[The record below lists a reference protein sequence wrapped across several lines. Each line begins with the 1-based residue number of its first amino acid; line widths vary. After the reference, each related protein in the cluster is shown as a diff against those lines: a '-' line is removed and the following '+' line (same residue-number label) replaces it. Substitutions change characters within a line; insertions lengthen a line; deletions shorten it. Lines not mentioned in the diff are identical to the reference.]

1 MKRARLEKEKKEK
14 KSLNFKPKINENSR
28 QMVENRITQV
38 SMKSASN
45 LRNANSTQPISGFD
59 LNSTGG
65 FQNAQEPA
73 NAVAVNPIHK
83 KGATETWSS
92 LRDLPK

>member
-1 MKRARLEKEKKEK
+1 MKKARDEKAKKEK
-14 KSLNFKPKINENSR
+14 KSLKFKPKINENSR

-45 LRNANSTQPISGFD
+45 LKNASSTQPISGFD

-65 FQNAQEPA
+65 FKN
-73 NAVAVNPIHK
+73 N
-83 KGATETWSS
+83 T
-92 LRDLPK
+92 

>member
-1 MKRARLEKEKKEK
+1 
-14 KSLNFKPKINENSR
+14 
-28 QMVENRITQV
+28 MVENRITQV

-73 NAVAVNPIHK
+73 NAIAVNPIHK